1 MADHIP
7 LFPLHSLLLP
17 HTDLGLHVFE
27 ARYRQLVTESL
38 NGSGAFGV
46 ALIRQGVWGSRTAA
60 ASASGKQ
67 NRGGSSR
74 GVVRSPTAKGAEV
87 GGPAEPHEVGTLA
100 RIAGY
105 ARLPDGR
112 YLLEVEGTRRFAI
125 RSVEATGS
133 YPSASVCWLPEPI
146 GNFAQAR
153 SASDEVESLVFLYR
167 SLGGDGDLPVRLS
180 VDPVVR
186 SYQVASLLGI
196 DPPEKQILLELAS
209 AAERLEAEVSILRRE
224 ITLLDHIRSGQR

>member
-46 ALIRQGVWGSRTAA
+46 ALIRR
-60 ASASGKQ
+60 
-67 NRGGSSR
+67 
-74 GVVRSPTAKGAEV
+74 GAEV

-196 DPPEKQILLELAS
+196 DPPEKQCLLELAS

>member
-46 ALIRQGVWGSRTAA
+46 ALIRR
-60 ASASGKQ
+60 
-67 NRGGSSR
+67 
-74 GVVRSPTAKGAEV
+74 GAEV